1 MVNST
6 SFSKP
11 LRIKSSERE
20 RRSRSNLRP
29 QSTGTG
35 QERQPIEMISVRH
48 SALDAESKVETL
60 FTCKRSVAETLFSAK
75 STLDLSATLRG
86 VALDSVSST
95 E

>member
-1 MVNST
+1 MWT
-6 SFSKP
+6 
-11 LRIKSSERE
+11 
-20 RRSRSNLRP
+20 RRSRLRRLFCNWCRLG
-29 QSTGTG
+29 SKDCFGKEEMWLL
-35 QERQPIEMISVRH
+35 ERQPIEMISVCH

-60 FTCKRSVAETLFSAK
+60 STCKRSVAETLFSAK